1 MRVIYGNEL
10 NTTVPDGSDPKE
22 VLSILKDSYAELS
35 NADYTI
41 AQEAGESVMRVT
53 LKAGNKA

>member
-22 VLSILKDSYAELS
+22 VLTILKESYAELS
-35 NADYTI
+35 NAEYNVAT
-41 AQEAGESVMRVT
+41 EAGEQVMRVT

>member
-10 NTTVPDGSDPKE
+10 NTTVPEGSDPKE
-22 VLSILKDSYAELS
+22 VLTILKESYAELS
-35 NADYTI
+35 NAEYNVTT
-41 AQEAGESVMRVT
+41 EAGEQVMRVT